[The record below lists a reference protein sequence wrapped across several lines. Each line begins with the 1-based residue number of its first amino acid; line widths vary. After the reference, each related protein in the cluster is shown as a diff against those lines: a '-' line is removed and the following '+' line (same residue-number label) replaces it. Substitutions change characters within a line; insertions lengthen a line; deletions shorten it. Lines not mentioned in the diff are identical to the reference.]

1 MNQMDD
7 INIYD
12 KDLKSPLNTKN
23 KDNDVDENIV
33 HQIESNSILR
43 KLRIEKLNQNKIDNA
58 PA

>member
-33 HQIESNSILR
+33 H
-43 KLRIEKLNQNKIDNA
+43 
-58 PA
+58 

>member
-1 MNQMDD
+1 MNNLIKYFFGLM
-7 INIYD
+7 
-12 KDLKSPLNTKN
+12 KDQTKN